1 MPQKF
6 YYRARDLS
14 GRLVKGQVEAESASA
29 ATAVLRERQ
38 LFPVELRPLK
48 EHHLDLRALLRLKAK
63 SRDMAV
69 LTRQFA
75 TLLEAG
81 VPLLTS
87 LRVLE
92 RQTKNRQLKKCL
104 AEVAAEV
111 QKGRS
116 LAEAFGHHREILPE
130 IFLSMVAV
138 GETSGTLDKALGRL
152 AAYFERQ
159 ADLTDKLKTA
169 TSYPLLVAGVALVTA
184 IALLVLIVPIFA
196 DIFRQM
202 NVPLP
207 LPTRIVMGVSYGL
220 VHYWYL
226 ILAVL
231 VAGGFGLVHALR
243 TPKGKE
249 WWDRLL
255 LRLPVIGGLI
265 QKSAVARFASTLST
279 LLATGVPLL
288 QGLAIAGRVLGLSPA
303 VKEVEAMEEGV
314 RRGERLSALMARG
327 SFFPPLA
334 VSMVAVG
341 EESGNLDGLLAKL
354 GDFFE
359 REVEGTV
366 DRFSTLVEPILII
379 GVGVLVGLIALS
391 IYLPLF
397 SLPGALSTQMPGM

>member
-14 GRLVKGQVEAESASA
+14 GRLVKGQVEAESTSA
-29 ATAVLRERQ
+29 AAAVLRERQ
-38 LFPVELRPLK
+38 LFPVELRPLREYK
-48 EHHLDLRALLRLKAK
+48 LDLGALLRLKVK

-69 LTRQFA
+69 LARQFA
-75 TLLEAG
+75 TLLDAG
-81 VPLLTS
+81 VPLLPA
-87 LRVLE
+87 LRVLV
-92 RQTKNRQLKKCL
+92 RQTENRRLRECL
-104 AEVAAEV
+104 EQVVAEV
-111 QKGRS
+111 QKGRG
-116 LAEAFGHHREILPE
+116 LAEAFDHHRDILPE

-138 GETSGTLDKALGRL
+138 GEASGTLDKALGRL
-152 AAYFERQ
+152 AGYFERQ

-169 TSYPLLVAGVALVTA
+169 TSYPLLVAGIAVVVAV
-184 IALLVLIVPIFA
+184 ALLVLIVPIFA

-207 LPTRIVMGVSYGL
+207 LPTRIVMGLSYGL
-220 VHYWYL
+220 IHYWYL
-226 ILAVL
+226 FLLAL
-231 VAGGFGLVHALR
+231 VGGVVGLRYYLR

-249 WWDRLL
+249 RWDRFL
-255 LRLPVIGGLI
+255 LRLPVVGGLLR
-265 QKSAVARFASTLST
+265 KSAVARFASTLST

-288 QGLAIAGRVLGLSPA
+288 QGLAVAGRVLGLSPA
-303 VKEVEAMEEGV
+303 VKEVAAMEEGV
-314 RRGERLSALMARG
+314 RRGERLSVLMARG
-327 SFFPPLA
+327 TFFPPLA

-366 DRFSTLVEPILII
+366 NRFSTLVEPFLII

-397 SLPGALSTQMPGM
+397 SLPGALSAQAPGM